1 MYRSFD
7 MLKTTL
13 LNMGYANLTHTWDFD
28 NVISPFSRIYY
39 IVDGTARIYHNNTA
53 YTLKPNYLYLIPSY
67 SYSRYKCDRKMSQ
80 YYISVM
86 DEIGNNFSIY
96 NFFQFHYEVEAKQD
110 DKALFERLLR
120 LNPNRN
126 LLRID
131 PKVYDNRQTL
141 LSFIERNNELSLPA
155 LLETQ
160 GILKILF
167 SRFLKDEAMSLNNAI
182 KNERI
187 QEILKHIH
195 ENLTGVLRVNDL
207 AQKFN
212 VTPDYFSR
220 LFFEST
226 GERPI
231 KYIQH
236 KRIERAQLLLTT
248 TSNSL
253 QSIAEMVGLENISYF
268 SRLFKKQ
275 TGKTASKFRKMPSN
289 LH

>member
-1 MYRSFD
+1 
-7 MLKTTL
+7 
-13 LNMGYANLTHTWDFD
+13 
-28 NVISPFSRIYY
+28 
-39 IVDGTARIYHNNTA
+39 
-53 YTLKPNYLYLIPSY
+53 
-67 SYSRYKCDRKMSQ
+67 MSQ

-126 LLRID
+126 LLRTD

-167 SRFLKDEAMSLNNAI
+167 SRFLKDEAMSSNNAI

-187 QEILKHIH
+187 QKILKHIH
-195 ENLTGVLRVNDL
+195 ENLTGILRVDDL

-231 KYIQH
+231 KYIQN
-236 KRIERAQLLLTT
+236 KRIERAQLLLST

-275 TGKTASKFRKMPSN
+275 TGKTASKFRKMPSD
-289 LH
+289 LIK